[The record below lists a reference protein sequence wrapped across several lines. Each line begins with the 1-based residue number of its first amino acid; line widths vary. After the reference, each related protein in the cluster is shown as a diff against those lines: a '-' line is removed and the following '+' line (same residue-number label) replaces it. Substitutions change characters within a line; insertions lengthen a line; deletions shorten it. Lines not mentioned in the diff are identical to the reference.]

1 MTPID
6 YMSTFGLRGEQW
18 NEVYERSAYRVER
31 NIKLLHWYQ
40 CSRVELK

>member
-1 MTPID
+1 MTPLD
-6 YMSTFGLRGEQW
+6 YSDTFGFQSVW
-18 NEVYERSAYRVER
+18 SEVYERSAYLVER